1 MRFKKKVRKRVHQ
14 SHRGKW
20 VRVLKNNF
28 VGHIWKD
35 GAGLDLAVSDRK
47 AKVIWAYMR
56 EFLSFSY
63 KGPRIES
70 LGRDTG
76 LMIILAP
83 SVLSVCQP

>member
-1 MRFKKKVRKRVHQ
+1 MLR
-14 SHRGKW
+14 
-20 VRVLKNNF
+20 NNF
-28 VGHIWKD
+28 IWTIWKD

-63 KGPRIES
+63 KGPRVES
-70 LGRDTG
+70 LGWDSG

-83 SVLSVCQP
+83 SVLFVCQP